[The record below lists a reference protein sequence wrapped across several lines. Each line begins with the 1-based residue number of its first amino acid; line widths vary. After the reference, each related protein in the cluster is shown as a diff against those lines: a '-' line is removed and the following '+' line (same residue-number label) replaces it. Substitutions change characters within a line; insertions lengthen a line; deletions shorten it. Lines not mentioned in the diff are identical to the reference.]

1 MSLYNTYRP
10 KTFKDIRA
18 SKSSEIIAKQIS
30 LNKTAHSYILSGPPG
45 TGKTTLARVASMAL
59 LCVNFNEEPC
69 GICSSCISVM
79 DDNNPDVYEINCAV
93 NNGVDHVRD
102 NIIQL
107 ARLAPISGKYKIF
120 ILDEC
125 HMLTTQAQT
134 TLIKITEEPPKH
146 VKFFFCTT
154 DPNKILRSIQT
165 RSQTFPMK
173 KLSDK
178 DIFDLLENVCDNENF
193 IYDIDALNII
203 AKEAEGSA
211 RTALSILDQASV
223 SDISDENIRE
233 LLNKSPKFVSY
244 EILDAIFSC
253 NRSQAC
259 RLIQSSHAEGRDLCA
274 LTLECAHITMTAINY
289 VLLKTKKE
297 DRVTEIENIARTVKS
312 PYLVEI
318 TEQLY
323 NLSCNIRQTVS
334 EDIVV
339 MTGLLKIIDWYA
351 RNQA

>member
-18 SKSSEIIAKQIS
+18 SKSSEILAKQIS
-30 LNKTAHSYILSGPPG
+30 LGKTAHSYILSGPPG

-59 LCVNFNEEPC
+59 LCDSFNGEPC
-69 GICSSCISVM
+69 GKCSSCISVI
-79 DDNNPDVYEINCAV
+79 DDNNADVYEINCAV

-165 RSQTFPMK
+165 RSQIFPMK

-178 DIFDLLENVCDNENF
+178 DIFELLESVCIQEEFDYE
-193 IYDIDALNII
+193 IDAINLI
-203 AKEAEGSA
+203 AKEADGSA

-223 SDISDENIRE
+223 NSVSDENVRE

-244 EILDAIFSC
+244 EILDAIFKL

-259 RLIQSSHAEGRDLCA
+259 RIIQTSHMEGRDLGS
-274 LTLECAHITMTAINY
+274 LILECAHITMTAINY

-297 DRVTEIENIARTVKS
+297 DRVVEIENIARTVKS

-351 RNQA
+351 KNQA